1 MFFGYFL
8 VNNILNIRKSI
19 KTIKV
24 KHIKT
29 GNLYDVV
36 TKEGKMKINDEWKPS
51 VIYIGK
57 DKYTGKMCYFT
68 RELEDFNN
76 NFEYI

>member
-1 MFFGYFL
+1 MNK
-8 VNNILNIRKSI
+8 NNEAI
-19 KTIKV
+19 IKV

-29 GNLYDVV
+29 GNLYNIV
-36 TKEGKMKINDEWKPS
+36 TKEGKMKMNGEWKPS
-51 VIYIGK
+51 ITYIGK

-76 NFEYI
+76 NFEYIEI